1 MQVCYKIIAKISDCH
16 RNFDFSGIFSKSALV
31 LIKEKYNMKIGI
43 DAKWLFTGHISGKLF
58 IQNILPELF
67 ALHPEIEWHIFLDK
81 RNKDV
86 TLPFKDDNI
95 KIHYIW
101 AKFNMVSNLFILP
114 GHAKRLQLDAVLFQ
128 TFLMKTGTFKSIVFI
143 HDILFKNYPQFF
155 TWKERLYFKPLK
167 WTTASADR
175 VITTTEFVKKELI
188 RFQYTKPHQPIDI
201 APSGVTNIFKPHY
214 EHDPAFLQHVKEKYK
229 LPQVYLLFA
238 GRLNARKNIRGLI
251 KSLKFL
257 DDKNITLVIVGEE
270 NWKAPEINEFLSQKE
285 MRKRIILT
293 GFVND
298 DELAAIYAMAKA
310 FCFPSFA
317 EGFGLPPLEA
327 MASGIPVIVSDT
339 TAMPEVCN
347 HAALFIDPGNP
358 KNIAEKI
365 NSLLKNETLYEEKKR
380 EGLEWSRQFTWKRTA
395 EGIMQ
400 SVLSAVKM

>member
-1 MQVCYKIIAKISDCH
+1 
-16 RNFDFSGIFSKSALV
+16 
-31 LIKEKYNMKIGI
+31 MKIGI

-214 EHDPAFLQHVKEKYK
+214 QHDPAFLQHVKEKYK

-251 KSLKFL
+251 RSLKFL
-257 DDKNITLVIVGEE
+257 DDKNISLVIVGEE

-285 MRKRIILT
+285 MRQRIILT